1 MVEAPEFDAPR
12 GGTVECRVP
21 IRRRTSQWLPPVAMA
36 AVLFG
41 TAIFTTPSRYALA
54 HGGILA
60 CLYLLLAAAL
70 HGATQLAARIHRHAG
85 FASACAVVLIVAW
98 HVREHF
104 RPAGTVPSLEDL
116 QALGTFLVAVSIP
129 AIFYGLITA
138 RTAVQISGN
147 CDVWRTALTGIAFFG
162 LLAGCYHSSNTLRW
176 HLHQHNRLLGPLVSH
191 LFAEDVATVK
201 VRLWEQRTSHR
212 DSASAPGSASAT
224 LAPTVPA
231 QRHIVF
237 VMIDALRWDAVFH
250 RSAPA
255 DTPRLER
262 IAREAF
268 VFTDVRANSSWTQ
281 PSVASFFTGLLP
293 EEHGAIHGSALNES
307 NLTLAE
313 ILKSLGY
320 TTVAFVTNTVVRAE
334 QGFDQGFDEYF
345 EIDGIDRPYAPAEEV
360 TQAVQDWLSRYV
372 TKGPDRP
379 VFAYVHYVDAHT
391 PYLQGSALNP
401 ASHTDAKAEYVAE
414 LEYLDLHLD
423 TLLDSVSRDLGDNIV
438 VLITSDHGEEFGE
451 HGERGHGH
459 TLYGEVTKIPAM
471 LWSGRANDRG
481 VISAKLEGRDFFRLL
496 LQFLQPSHPNVGK
509 WASRNE
515 RSLRYASVYNAHHN
529 SPLYQLLRP
538 RLANVAMRSIE
549 HKQWRLVWSGLG
561 DTYEL
566 YDLENDPGELDNLAD
581 RRPVIVERLARMME
595 SAVTDWDEGSP
606 ERRSEK
612 ALERLRSLGYVR

>member
-1 MVEAPEFDAPR
+1 MMWRR
-12 GGTVECRVP
+12 G
-21 IRRRTSQWLPPVAMA
+21 
-36 AVLFG
+36 
-41 TAIFTTPSRYALA
+41 
-54 HGGILA
+54 
-60 CLYLLLAAAL
+60 
-70 HGATQLAARIHRHAG
+70 
-85 FASACAVVLIVAW
+85 
-98 HVREHF
+98 
-104 RPAGTVPSLEDL
+104 
-116 QALGTFLVAVSIP
+116 
-129 AIFYGLITA
+129 
-138 RTAVQISGN
+138 
-147 CDVWRTALTGIAFFG
+147 
-162 LLAGCYHSSNTLRW
+162 
-176 HLHQHNRLLGPLVSH
+176 
-191 LFAEDVATVK
+191 
-201 VRLWEQRTSHR
+201 
-212 DSASAPGSASAT
+212 
-224 LAPTVPA
+224 
-231 QRHIVF
+231 
-237 VMIDALRWDAVFH
+237 
-250 RSAPA
+250 
-255 DTPRLER
+255 
-262 IAREAF
+262 
-268 VFTDVRANSSWTQ
+268 
-281 PSVASFFTGLLP
+281 
-293 EEHGAIHGSALNES
+293 
-307 NLTLAE
+307 
-313 ILKSLGY
+313 
-320 TTVAFVTNTVVRAE
+320 
-334 QGFDQGFDEYF
+334 
-345 EIDGIDRPYAPAEEV
+345 AEEV